1 MRDSEMKWVAIM
13 FTCCALVSIDNGYI
27 LTEC

>member
-1 MRDSEMKWVAIM
+1 MKWVAIM